1 MSSKQFYLLLYIFC
15 AAFVLYNIYIF
26 FGLFKKKKKKVLIGP
41 HYTNLLYITF
51 QHIPQASSSTSVS
64 PRYTYRVKIINPS
77 RKKESVTRELR
88 RYNGRFASV
97 TEMKVRIV
105 EQFDDYV
112 PQTRRFSV
120 GYFDPNLA
128 ATKRWI
134 CCDDDIAALYD
145 SYKAYQGKEILLWCE
160 GCSSKEEDNANCP
173 TTKRRR
179 KGSNSRED
187 QESKVEELAAEL
199 QEMHEDNLQLSE
211 LHYRLWARMIM
222 TGVYLK
228 KDTPPQVPMIT
239 GVAPKRNRKSMDLS
253 DERKSLQDSIVS
265 TATAVVKAL
274 SSANQSS
281 SSTFTQSPQI
291 HQTVL
296 GSPALA
302 VSPGKVA
309 DIRGK
314 SFVS

>member
-1 MSSKQFYLLLYIFC
+1 MARPGYAVNCWLGQYDFTKTPPTYHVKVPSHYVIATFQLDGSLMLESPDY
-15 AAFVLYNIYIF
+15 F
-26 FGLFKKKKKKVLIGP
+26 FRVREIGRLRQTMVLIGP

-77 RKKESVTRELR
+77 QKKESVTRELR

-105 EQFDDYV
+105 EEFDDYV

-160 GCSSKEEDNANCP
+160 GCSSKEEDNTNCP

-187 QESKVEELAAEL
+187 QESKVEELATEL

-211 LHYRLWARMIM
+211 LHYRLWARMIV

-239 GVAPKRNRKSMDLS
+239 GVAPKRNLS
-253 DERKSLQDSIVS
+253 QWISLTKENLFR
-265 TATAVVKAL
+265 TALLVQL
-274 SSANQSS
+274 
-281 SSTFTQSPQI
+281 
-291 HQTVL
+291 L
-296 GSPALA
+296 L
-302 VSPGKVA
+302 
-309 DIRGK
+309 
-314 SFVS
+314 